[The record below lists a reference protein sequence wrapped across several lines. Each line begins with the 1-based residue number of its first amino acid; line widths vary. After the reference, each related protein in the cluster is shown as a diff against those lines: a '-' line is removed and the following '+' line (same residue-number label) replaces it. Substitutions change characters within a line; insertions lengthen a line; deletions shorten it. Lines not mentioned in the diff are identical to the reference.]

1 MVNKGVVSK
10 DKTKLLL
17 LPGIIV
23 VVVTTQIPFLMT
35 IIYSFLNY
43 NLIRPDLGV
52 SFAGLKNFSRILT
65 DSEFYSV
72 IVNTFYLTGVSL
84 LLCTIVGIAV
94 ALLLDGEIPGINFVR
109 TLILAPFF
117 VMTTVTGM
125 IWKTLILDG
134 TFGWS
139 GHISNVLGVNLP
151 DFFSQYPL
159 TSIMLLI
166 VWQWAPFFVLV
177 ILAGLQNIP
186 EEIIE
191 SSKIDGASWF
201 STVVK
206 IKIPMLTMHIQVA
219 VMLGLIFII
228 KEFGLIHTTT
238 AGGPGVL
245 SNNLT
250 YYVFKVVSLGSD
262 VGRGAAIAVV
272 TVILSVTVI
281 TLLFN
286 AIQKQKDGQK
296 L

>member
-1 MVNKGVVSK
+1 MTKTTVAK

-17 LPGIIV
+17 IPGIFIV
-23 VVVTTQIPFLMT
+23 VLTTQIPFLMT
-35 IIYSFLNY
+35 VYYSFMNY
-43 NLIRPDLGV
+43 NLIRPDLGFT
-52 SFAGLKNFSRILT
+52 FAGLKNFVTILT
-65 DSEFYSV
+65 NPEFYSV
-72 IVNTFYLTGVSL
+72 ILSTVYLTGVSL
-84 LLCTIVGIAV
+84 LLCTLVGIAV
-94 ALLLDGEIPGINFVR
+94 ALLLDGKIPAINIVR
-109 TLILAPFF
+109 TLILIPFF

-125 IWKTLILDG
+125 MWKTLILDG
-134 TFGWS
+134 TFGWA
-139 GHISNVLGVNLP
+139 GHLSKIFGLNIP

-191 SSKIDGASWF
+191 SSKIDGANWF
-201 STVVK
+201 TTLVK
-206 IKIPMLTMHIQVA
+206 IKLPMLIMHIQVA

-238 AGGPGVL
+238 AGGPGII

-262 VGRGAAIAVV
+262 IGRGAAVAVI
-272 TVILSVTVI
+272 TVILSVTFI
-281 TLLFN
+281 TFLFN
-286 AIQKQKDGQK
+286 AIQKRKEGGQ